1 MDAKGNCLN
10 HVFIKEGT
18 IYVFICF
25 VFIYLLHHTVI
36 AASAHCPK
44 GAARTKNIA
53 LWKGARKQDSCGII
67 LHKTG
72 AKVDIWVTE
81 KKKTLSS
88 KIFVFIFY
96 EHFCKITKGQ
106 NRKLQQ
112 TNSWK
117 EGTDGFEHEE
127 SYTSAIMVKTD
138 ILLPYFVWFINEFR
152 RTQTEDN
159 CVLTISFLILSNAN
173 CKAIRHKWLQ
183 WFMSRLKRDWLTVS
197 CSFCWEPVS
206 MFLCS
211 MGFIFGIIFG
221 LVFDL
226 TLKGRGSY

>member
-1 MDAKGNCLN
+1 MYL
-10 HVFIKEGT
+10 
-18 IYVFICF
+18 F
-25 VFIYLLHHTVI
+25 VLYLFIYYTTLSLPLQRTVLKVQREQRTLHYE
-36 AASAHCPK
+36 K
-44 GAARTKNIA
+44 GQESRTPVA
-53 LWKGARKQDSCGII
+53 LFYTRLAPRLTSGSQR
-67 LHKTG
+67 
-72 AKVDIWVTE
+72 